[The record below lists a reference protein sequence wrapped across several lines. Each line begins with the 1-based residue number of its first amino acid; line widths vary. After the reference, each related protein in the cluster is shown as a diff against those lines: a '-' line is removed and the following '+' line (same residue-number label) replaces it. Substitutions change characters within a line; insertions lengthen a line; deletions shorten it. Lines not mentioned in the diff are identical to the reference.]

1 MKSWALFKKPFR
13 IALLLSPSLLLVAG
27 CVHERVEYVTGL
39 PPQQPAPVPQPA
51 PQPVPAPAPAP
62 GPILR
67 GPGELDRMLA
77 PIALYPDP
85 LTAQILPAATV
96 PDQVAD
102 ASAYLRY
109 GRDPGRIDYQPW
121 DQSVKAL
128 TRYPDVLSM
137 LAGNLPWTT
146 DLGIAFENQPSE
158 VFDSIQRLRAQARN
172 VGDLRTTPEQVIIVE
187 NSIIQIV
194 PANPRI
200 IYVPVYQ
207 PEIVYV
213 RPPPAPG
220 RINVHFNQGRPIGPW
235 LNHDVDWRDREVI
248 VWKSDHARP
257 QYWWYEAP
265 SRHPRVGNNNVA
277 VNNQTTINNNQ
288 TTINNNQTTINNNQT
303 TINNNYTV
311 WRPHGREAGSNNNSR
326 ATREPDNRPNQNQ
339 NPPVAAQPSP
349 RPGSRNNRVTPL
361 PGPEPVN
368 TQNPLCHSHYR

>member
-1 MKSWALFKKPFR
+1 M
-13 IALLLSPSLLLVAG
+13 
-27 CVHERVEYVTGL
+27 
-39 PPQQPAPVPQPA
+39 
-51 PQPVPAPAPAP
+51 
-62 GPILR
+62 
-67 GPGELDRMLA
+67 D
-77 PIALYPDP
+77 D
-85 LTAQILPAATV
+85 
-96 PDQVAD
+96 
-102 ASAYLRY
+102 
-109 GRDPGRIDYQPW
+109 
-121 DQSVKAL
+121 
-128 TRYPDVLSM
+128 
-137 LAGNLPWTT
+137 T

-187 NSIIQIV
+187 NSISQIV
-194 PANPRI
+194 PAKFANHLCTRSE
-200 IYVPVYQ
+200 

-235 LNHDVDWRDREVI
+235 LNHDVDWRDREV

-257 QYWWYEAP
+257 QNWWYEAP

-349 RPGSRNNRVTPL
+349 RPGSRNTRVTPL

-368 TQNPLCHSHYR
+368 TQNTVVSQPLPVNPPPTQALTNRVRPEPPRNIPATNTPPIVAHTDRDPVVRPGTLRPAPAAPAHTNRPVGRNLLKIQTPINKKQPLAKKRSLILTRTPNQQVL